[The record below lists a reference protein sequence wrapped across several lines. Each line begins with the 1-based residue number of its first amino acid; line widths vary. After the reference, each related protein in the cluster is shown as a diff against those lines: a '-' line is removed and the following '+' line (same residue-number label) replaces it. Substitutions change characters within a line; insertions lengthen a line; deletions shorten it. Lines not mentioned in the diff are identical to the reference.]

1 MATLRLAHQHTPDI
15 KPQVRQ
21 RIMRFVRGI
30 VLAATGVLPE
40 AYEVGPRTF
49 VEMTLDSRE
58 LAEAAR
64 DEVLAMFENLAGA
77 ERPCIAVSNPH
88 GAWINSTEW
97 VASISVCESR

>member
-15 KPQVRQ
+15 KPRVRQ
-21 RIMRFVRGI
+21 RIMRFVEGI
-30 VLAATGVLPE
+30 VLAATGLRPE
-40 AYEVGPRTF
+40 AYEIGPQTF
-49 VEMTLDSRE
+49 VEIHLGSQE

-64 DEVLAMFENLAGA
+64 DEVLTVFENMAGA

-97 VASISVCESR
+97 VASISGCESR